1 MSLSAKGFSLSAAF
15 LRSGVPPGRRGAGIG
30 KRSPEAMLL
39 HGVMIYQKDELAN
52 ILIISPVYT
61 MLNFWYGTD
70 KIDTRTLGKI
80 VKLILWNLRLHH

>member
-1 MSLSAKGFSLSAAF
+1 
-15 LRSGVPPGRRGAGIG
+15 
-30 KRSPEAMLL
+30 MLL

-80 VKLILWNLRLHH
+80 VKLILWNLRLHHQTILFAYYIHSMEIAIQLRSVLSPVL